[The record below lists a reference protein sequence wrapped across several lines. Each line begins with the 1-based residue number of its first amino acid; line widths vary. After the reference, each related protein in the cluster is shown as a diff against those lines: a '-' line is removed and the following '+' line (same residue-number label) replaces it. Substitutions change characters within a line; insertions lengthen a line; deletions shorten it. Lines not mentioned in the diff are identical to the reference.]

1 MMGRILIGGF
11 AMLSAMTLAASPSLA
26 QDQAITVT
34 GQAQSKWKEAES
46 DHFKIYSD
54 GDEKSLARL
63 SGRLEAI
70 HYLLK
75 IATNMREP
83 DDANIVKVKVYSV
96 ASVADVQRLLGDPS
110 ADAAGYYDPQLAG
123 PISVIPRDAG
133 NSGTFSGELVLFH
146 EYAHHFMLQYQAAAY
161 PAWYVEGFAELIST
175 ASFEREGAI
184 TYGKPAR
191 HREGEL
197 RYTRRYP
204 AAKMVDG
211 RYLDE
216 SRDAEN
222 WDYGD
227 AWAVTHYLTF
237 SEKRKGQLKAY
248 LSAINAGQEYPE
260 AAKIFGDVND
270 LTREVGIYVD
280 SGSYPYK
287 TPPLPPEVIKAPV
300 IRPITLAEADFIDDR
315 ITMERLARISTK
327 DEYEAWVKVRAET
340 EYPVKKDF
348 DTYYREKTTSRDK
361 WMQKL
366 RSKTAAYA
374 GNSLAWTVQAHA
386 ECMAKDFAACQM
398 SSDKALAL
406 QPDNWEAMLRKGQA
420 LLGLADTAADAD
432 KKAVFKDARAWLL
445 KANAANPPAHEPL
458 YFYHQSFGAEGK
470 RAPEVA
476 VAGLAQ
482 VVDTI
487 PQIDA
492 PRLTLGSELMA
503 RARFAEAR
511 RTLRPLA
518 YSPHESVEQKKALAL
533 LKLIDEKEAKDS
545 ATDSPAS

>member
-1 MMGRILIGGF
+1 MLLGGF
-11 AMLSAMTLAASPSLA
+11 AILGAMALTSVPSLA
-26 QDQAITVT
+26 QDQAISVK

-70 HYLLK
+70 HYLLM

-96 ASVADVQRLLGDPS
+96 ANVADVQRLLGDPT
-110 ADAAGYYDPQLAG
+110 ANAAGYYDPQLAG

-146 EYAHHFMLQYQAAAY
+146 EYAHHFMLQYQPAAY
-161 PAWYVEGFAELIST
+161 PAWYVEGFAELVST
-175 ASFEREGAI
+175 ASFERNGAI

-216 SRDAEN
+216 NRDAEN

-237 SEKRKGQLKAY
+237 SEKRRGQLKTY
-248 LSAINAGQEYPE
+248 LNAINAGQSFAD
-260 AAKIFGDVND
+260 AAKVFGDVND
-270 LTREVGIYVD
+270 LTREVGIYID

-287 TPPLPPEVIKAPV
+287 TPPLPPEVMKAPV
-300 IRPITLAEADFIDDR
+300 IRPISQAEADFIDDR
-315 ITMERLARISTK
+315 ITMERLARIWTK
-327 DEYEAWVKVRAET
+327 EEYEAWTKVRAET
-340 EYPVKKDF
+340 KYPVKKDF
-348 DTYYREKTTSRDK
+348 DTYAAEKTANRDK

-366 RSKTAAYA
+366 RAKTAVYA
-374 GNSLAWTVQAHA
+374 NDPQVWTVQAHA
-386 ECMAKDFAACQM
+386 ECMAKDFAACQQ
-398 SSDKALAL
+398 SSDRALML

-420 LLGLADTAADAD
+420 LLGLAQAASDSSQQA
-432 KKAVFKDARAWLL
+432 AFKDARAWLL

-470 RAPEVA
+470 KAPEVA

-482 VVDTI
+482 VVKTI
-487 PQIDA
+487 PQIDG

-503 RARFAEAR
+503 RNRFAEAR

-518 YSPHESVEQKKALAL
+518 YSPHESVEQKRAQAL
-533 LKLIDEKEAKDS
+533 LKLIDAEEANRT

>member
-1 MMGRILIGGF
+1 MGRILIGGF